1 MDLLHCLYIFKLIA
15 WLWKQKSKT
24 QWKWNTF
31 KMSEQTDFGYF
42 CLNCYFKIRHYLS
55 RVFNE
60 SHGYS
65 SWVVMLLMLLLS
77 LSKCSLVL
85 VPTSVSME
93 TETDCCLQEGRGTL
107 TRRRLWFRRVNLIDL
122 TIYVNCVPTFENS
135 ASHWSHKNP
144 HSLFYPFLFFFLL
157 SLFYMQCQRWPLYSN
172 WVFHIIITMFIFFT
186 AFQKGENVVLYIVTA
201 MVDTLFLYTCS
212 CDK

>member
-42 CLNCYFKIRHYLS
+42 CLNCYFKILHYLS

-107 TRRRLWFRRVNLIDL
+107 TRRRLWFRCVNLIDL

-144 HSLFYPFLFFFLL
+144 HSLFYPFLFFFPFESLL
-157 SLFYMQCQRWPLYSN
+157 YAVPEVAFILQLSISHYNHYVHLFHSVSKRRKCSIIYCYRYGWHIVSIYMFMW
-172 WVFHIIITMFIFFT
+172 
-186 AFQKGENVVLYIVTA
+186 
-201 MVDTLFLYTCS
+201 
-212 CDK
+212 